1 MATTQRNPRSCM
13 QQLLNSRLSS
23 LSRLLKI
30 AVKVKE
36 GSSYPPIAGNW
47 EALLLEVKWGKL
59 RRIFAASVKI
69 ACYFHDHH
77 HYYEDQTQPKKT
89 LFAAIILQ
97 LQIATLISKS
107 RFFHLHFPR
116 ITVFGKS
123 AKMSHFALVQEQRSA
138 EDLSL
143 VEPR

>member
-1 MATTQRNPRSCM
+1 MYVFTQEWIFGQKWEFCRNVHHAG
-13 QQLLNSRLSS
+13 QLLNSRLSS

-30 AVKVKE
+30 AVKVK

-77 HYYEDQTQPKKT
+77 HYYQDQTQPKKHCSPPS
-89 LFAAIILQ
+89 FFNYKLQ
-97 LQIATLISKS
+97 PHIQKKNTKIRKNQKKIAKVC
-107 RFFHLHFPR
+107 LHFN
-116 ITVFGKS
+116 
-123 AKMSHFALVQEQRSA
+123 
-138 EDLSL
+138 
-143 VEPR
+143 